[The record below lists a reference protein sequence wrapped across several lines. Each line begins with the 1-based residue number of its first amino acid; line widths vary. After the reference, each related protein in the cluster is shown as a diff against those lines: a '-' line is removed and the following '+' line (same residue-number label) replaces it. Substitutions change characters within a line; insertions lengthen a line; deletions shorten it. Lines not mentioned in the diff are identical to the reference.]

1 MVKFNCKFTFN
12 NTNKML
18 SNRNLEP
25 YGQGQK
31 FVDKEA
37 IRIMTPFTPKDSSAL
52 IISATKLTRIGSGL
66 IRQGGKTAPYGRK
79 LYRQKAR
86 FQGAPMRG
94 NYWFDRSMKNGG
106 SKIIL
111 QGLRKVVKK

>member
-1 MVKFNCKFTFN
+1 MVKFNCKFTLN

-18 SNRNLEP
+18 SDRNLEP
-25 YGQGQK
+25 YGKGQK

-37 IRIMTPFTPKDSSAL
+37 IRIMTPYTPKDSSAL
-52 IISATKLTRIGSGL
+52 ITSATKLTTIGSGL
-66 IRQGGKTAPYGRK
+66 IRQGGKMAPYGRK
-79 LYRQKAR
+79 WYKEKAR

-94 NYWFDRSMKNGG
+94 NYWFKRAMDNGG